1 MTATNKWLLISE
13 SHGDS
18 NRCAPCRGKPD
29 QHTTRLPHSV
39 CVWSKI
45 IRISHDQHIATLR
58 ETPTSLDRVT
68 APEKRAPDTIHS
80 TSVDRSTG
88 LYPVSL
94 PSQPIKQWRKSNI
107 CRRQAT
113 RLTGLISPACDRYI
127 QHLLA
132 GVNPLILNWHRWG
145 LQP

>member
-1 MTATNKWLLISE
+1 MTDTNKRLLIFE
-13 SHGDS
+13 SHGNS
-18 NRCAPCRGKPD
+18 NQCTPCREKPD
-29 QHTTRLPHSV
+29 QHAICLSHSV
-39 CVWSKI
+39 RVWSKI
-45 IRISHDQHIATLR
+45 IRISHGQRIATLR
-58 ETPTSLDRVT
+58 GTPTSLDRVT
-68 APEKRAPDTIHS
+68 APEKRAPDTIHN

-132 GVNPLILNWHRWG
+132 GVKPLILN
-145 LQP
+145 